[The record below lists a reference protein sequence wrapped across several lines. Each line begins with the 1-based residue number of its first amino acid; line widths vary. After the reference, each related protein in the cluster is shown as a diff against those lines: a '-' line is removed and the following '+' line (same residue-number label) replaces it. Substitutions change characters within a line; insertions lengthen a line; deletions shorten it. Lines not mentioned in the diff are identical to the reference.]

1 MGKDRLE
8 SGRGGRV
15 GVVKPT
21 PRSSVKSARKRSP
34 NALFY
39 VALAVLAVAG
49 LGTLGYV
56 AMRGGNRQVVQL
68 DPNLPP
74 VQSEGYVIGS
84 PTAPV
89 EVIEFADFECP
100 ACAQFATLHEPDV
113 RKRLVET
120 GQIRLR
126 FLDLPLVE
134 IGHRNSPTASLA
146 AACAN
151 EQGKFWEMH
160 DAIFAVQ
167 DRWSTQAT
175 GNPRGVI
182 DPLAR
187 QVGLDVERYEQCMA
201 SQKYLANVQAHRQ
214 AAQRYR
220 VQSTPSF
227 VIGGRVY
234 TGSLPYDEFKRYV
247 DQART
252 AGATSSAA
260 PVAPSGASAAT
271 APAPQR

>member
-1 MGKDRLE
+1 MGKHRLE
-8 SGRGGRV
+8 PGRGGRV

-21 PRSSVKSARKRSP
+21 PKRSVKHARRRSP
-34 NALFY
+34 STVFY

-56 AMRGGNRQVVQL
+56 AKRGADRPIVTL
-68 DPNLPP
+68 DPNLPA

-84 PTAPV
+84 PGAPI

-113 RKRLVET
+113 RSRLVNS

-126 FLDLPLVE
+126 FLDYPLVE

-160 DAIFAVQ
+160 DAIFATQ
-167 DRWSTQAT
+167 DRWSTQVT
-175 GNPRGVI
+175 RNPRGVI
-182 DPLAR
+182 DPLAQ
-187 QVGLDVERYEQCMA
+187 QVGLDVARYQQCMDT
-201 SQKYLANVQAHRQ
+201 QKFVANIQAHRR
-214 AAQRYR
+214 AAERYKVR
-220 VQSTPSF
+220 STPSF
-227 VIGGRVY
+227 VIGGKVY
-234 TGSLPYDEFKRYV
+234 AGGLPYDEFKRRV
-247 DQART
+247 DEAR
-252 AGATSSAA
+252 AA
-260 PVAPSGASAAT
+260 
-271 APAPQR
+271 APAPAAPSR

>member
-1 MGKDRLE
+1 MGKDRLDA
-8 SGRGGRV
+8 GGGGRV

-21 PRSSVKSARKRSP
+21 PKGSKGPVKGARKRSP

-39 VALAVLAVAG
+39 WALAVLAVAG
-49 LGTLGYV
+49 VGGLAYKGITGRNREVV
-56 AMRGGNRQVVQL
+56 AL
-68 DPNLPP
+68 DANLPP
-74 VQSEGYVIGS
+74 VRSEGYVVGS
-84 PTAPV
+84 ASAPV

-113 RKRLVET
+113 RARLVQT
-120 GQIRLR
+120 GQIRFR

-167 DRWSTQAT
+167 DRWATQAT
-175 GNPRGVI
+175 SNPRGVI

-187 QVGLDVERYEQCMA
+187 QVGLDVGRYEQCMD
-201 SQKYLANVQAHRQ
+201 SQKFLANIQAHRR
-214 AAQRYR
+214 AAEQYR
-220 VQSTPSF
+220 VASTPSF
-227 VIGGRVY
+227 VIGGKVY
-234 TGSLPYDEFKRYV
+234 RGSLPYDEFKRYV
-247 DQART
+247 DEAR
-252 AGATSSAA
+252 
-260 PVAPSGASAAT
+260 AS
-271 APAPQR
+271 APAPVGSAPAAPAAAPPNP

>member
-1 MGKDRLE
+1 
-8 SGRGGRV
+8 
-15 GVVKPT
+15 VVRPT
-21 PRSSVKSARKRSP
+21 PKGSVKGARKRTP

-39 VALAVLAVAG
+39 AALGLLAAAG

-56 AMRGGNRQVVQL
+56 AARDGNQPVVML

-84 PTAPV
+84 PSAPV

-113 RKRLVET
+113 RSRLVQT

-126 FLDLPLVE
+126 YLDLPLVE

-160 DAIFAVQ
+160 DRIFATQ

-175 GNPRGVI
+175 SNPRGII
-182 DPLAR
+182 DPLGG
-187 QVGLDVERYEQCMA
+187 QIGLDMARYRECMD
-201 SQKYLANVQAHRQ
+201 SQKYLANIQAHRQ

-227 VIGGRVY
+227 VIGGKVY
-234 TGSLPYDEFKRYV
+234 AGSLTYDEFKRRV
-247 DQART
+247 DEAR
-252 AGATSSAA
+252 GSAA
-260 PVAPSGASAAT
+260 PAAAPG
-271 APAPQR
+271 R

>member
-1 MGKDRLE
+1 M
-8 SGRGGRV
+8 
-15 GVVKPT
+15 VKTT
-21 PRSSVKSARKRSP
+21 PKGSKASVKGARKRSP
-34 NALFY
+34 NAVFY
-39 VALAVLAVAG
+39 GALAVVAVVGIGA
-49 LGTLGYV
+49 LGYQ
-56 AMRGGNRQVVQL
+56 AMRGGDRQVVTL
-68 DPNLPP
+68 DPSLPA

-113 RKRLVET
+113 RTRLVQT

-167 DRWSTQAT
+167 DRWATQAT
-175 GNPRGVI
+175 NNPRGVI

-187 QVGLDVERYEQCMA
+187 QVGLDVDRYDQCMD
-201 SQKYLANVQAHRQ
+201 SQKFLANIQAHRR
-214 AAQRYR
+214 AAERYR
-220 VQSTPSF
+220 VSSTPSF
-227 VIGGRVY
+227 IIGGKVY
-234 TGSLPYDEFKRYV
+234 RGSIPYDELKKYV
-247 DQART
+247 DEART
-252 AGATSSAA
+252 AATVPAA
-260 PVAPSGASAAT
+260 SGT
-271 APAPQR
+271 APAGAPAGATPAPTTPRR

>member
-1 MGKDRLE
+1 
-8 SGRGGRV
+8 
-15 GVVKPT
+15 VVKPT
-21 PRSSVKSARKRSP
+21 PKASVKGARKRSP
-34 NALFY
+34 NTVFY
-39 VALAVLAVAG
+39 VALAILAVAG
-49 LGTLGYV
+49 IGTLGYV
-56 AMRGGNRQVVQL
+56 ASRGSDHQVVTL

-84 PTAPV
+84 PGAPI

-113 RKRLVET
+113 RSRLVNS

-126 FLDLPLVE
+126 YLDLPLVE

-160 DAIFAVQ
+160 DLIFQHQ
-167 DRWSTQAT
+167 DRWATQAT
-175 GNPRGVI
+175 SNPRGVI

-187 QVGLDVERYEQCMA
+187 QIGLDVARYEQCMD
-201 SQKYLANVQAHRQ
+201 SQKYLANIQAHRRT
-214 AAQRYR
+214 AQRYR

-227 VIGGRVY
+227 VIGGKVHAGNM
-234 TGSLPYDEFKRYV
+234 TYDEFKRRV
-247 DQART
+247 EEAR
-252 AGATSSAA
+252 AAA
-260 PVAPSGASAAT
+260 PTAT
-271 APAPQR
+271 APAAPPTR

>member
-1 MGKDRLE
+1 
-8 SGRGGRV
+8 
-15 GVVKPT
+15 VVKPT
-21 PRSSVKSARKRSP
+21 PSSSPRPTPKSSAKPMSKSSASAKGVRKRSP
-34 NALFY
+34 NRGFY
-39 VALAVLAVAG
+39 VALGLLAVAG
-49 LGTLGYV
+49 VGTLAYV
-56 AMRGGNRQVVQL
+56 ATRGGDRQVVQL

-84 PTAPV
+84 PSAPV

-113 RKRLVET
+113 RSRLVQT

-167 DRWSTQAT
+167 DRWATQTT
-175 GNPRGVI
+175 GNPRAVI

-187 QVGLDVERYEQCMA
+187 QVGLDVRRYEECM
-201 SQKYLANVQAHRQ
+201 SSRRYLANIQAHRQ
-214 AAQRYR
+214 AAQRYK

-234 TGSLPYDEFKRYV
+234 SGNLPYDEFKRYV
-247 DQART
+247 DQARA
-252 AGATSSAA
+252 AGTTSAPGAAAPSAA
-260 PVAPSGASAAT
+260 PASR
-271 APAPQR
+271 P

>member
-1 MGKDRLE
+1 M
-8 SGRGGRV
+8 
-15 GVVKPT
+15 VKPT
-21 PRSSVKSARKRSP
+21 PKASVKGARKRSP
-34 NALFY
+34 NAVFY
-39 VALAVLAVAG
+39 VALGVLAVAG
-49 LGTLGYV
+49 IGTLGYV
-56 AMRGGNRQVVQL
+56 ATRGAGRQVVQL

-84 PTAPV
+84 PSAPV

-160 DAIFAVQ
+160 DAIFATQ
-167 DRWSTQAT
+167 DRWETRRTSS
-175 GNPRGVI
+175 PRRVI

-187 QVGLDVERYEQCMA
+187 QIGLDVARYEQCMD
-201 SQKYLANVQAHRQ
+201 SQKYLANIQAHRQ

-227 VIGGRVY
+227 VINGRVY
-234 TGSLPYDEFKRYV
+234 SGSLPYDEFKRYV
-247 DQART
+247 DQARGGS
-252 AGATSSAA
+252 AGAAA
-260 PVAPSGASAAT
+260 PAG
-271 APAPQR
+271 APAGAGAAPRR

>member
-1 MGKDRLE
+1 M
-8 SGRGGRV
+8 
-15 GVVKPT
+15 VKPT
-21 PRSSVKSARKRSP
+21 PKASVKAARKRSP
-34 NALFY
+34 NAVFY

-49 LGTLGYV
+49 IGTLVYV
-56 AMRGGNRQVVQL
+56 AMRGGSRQVVQL

-84 PTAPV
+84 PSAPV

-160 DAIFAVQ
+160 DAIFSVQ
-167 DRWSTQAT
+167 DRWSTRVT

-187 QVGLDVERYEQCMA
+187 QVGLDVGRYEQCMS
-201 SQKYLANVQAHRQ
+201 SQKYLANIQAHRR
-214 AAQRYR
+214 AAQQYK

-227 VIGGRVY
+227 VIGGKVY
-234 TGSLPYDEFKRYV
+234 AGSLPYDEFKRYV

-252 AGATSSAA
+252 AA
-260 PVAPSGASAAT
+260 GASPT
-271 APAPQR
+271 TPAPASRTPGAPAGTR

>member
-1 MGKDRLE
+1 MGKDRLDP
-8 SGRGGRV
+8 GRGGRV

-21 PRSSVKSARKRSP
+21 PRGSVKSARKRSP
-34 NALFY
+34 NTVFY
-39 VALAVLAVAG
+39 IALAVLAVAG

-56 AMRGGNRQVVQL
+56 ATRGAERQVVTL

-84 PTAPV
+84 PSAPV

-113 RKRLVET
+113 RSRLVQT

-126 FLDLPLVE
+126 FLDYPLVE

-160 DAIFAVQ
+160 DAIFANQ
-167 DRWSTQAT
+167 DRWATQRT
-175 GNPRGVI
+175 SNPRGVI
-182 DPLAR
+182 DPLAQ
-187 QVGLDVERYEQCMA
+187 QVGLDVDRYRQCMD
-201 SQKYLANVQAHRQ
+201 SQRFLANIQAHRR
-214 AAQRYR
+214 AAERYR
-220 VQSTPSF
+220 VASTPSF
-227 VIGGRVY
+227 VIGGKVY
-234 TGSLPYDEFKRYV
+234 PGSLPYDEFKRRV
-247 DQART
+247 DEAR
-252 AGATSSAA
+252 AA
-260 PVAPSGASAAT
+260 
-271 APAPQR
+271 APAPAAPTR